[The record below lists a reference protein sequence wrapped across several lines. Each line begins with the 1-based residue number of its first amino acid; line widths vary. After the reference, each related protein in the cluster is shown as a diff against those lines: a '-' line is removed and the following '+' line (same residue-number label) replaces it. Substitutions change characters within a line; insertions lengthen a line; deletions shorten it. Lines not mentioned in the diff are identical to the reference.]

1 MTVRDFIAALAL
13 VALLR
18 FLVTPTW
25 PCAFVALG
33 MFALAVGGFVMSDK
47 RHGEELARIAAE
59 SRGAAESARSVVSD
73 HARLEERIDRIER
86 ARAFGG

>member
-25 PCAFVALG
+25 PCAVVALG
-33 MFALAVGGFVMSDK
+33 MFALAVVGFVLADK
-47 RHGEELARIAAE
+47 SKTRDMERVAEQAKAAGEAA
-59 SRGAAESARSVVSD
+59 AAVSD
-73 HARLEERIDRIER
+73 RVDRIER